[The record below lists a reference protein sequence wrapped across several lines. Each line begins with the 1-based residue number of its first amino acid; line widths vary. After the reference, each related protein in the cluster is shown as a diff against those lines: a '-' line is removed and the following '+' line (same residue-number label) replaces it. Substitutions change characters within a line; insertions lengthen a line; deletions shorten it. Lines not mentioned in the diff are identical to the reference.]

1 MNEEPR
7 NALLPVDDPSLQE
20 FGWRNTPR
28 INFAPER
35 RVVPTS
41 PFVVLVLILLL
52 IEVVSVPIIYGRL
65 RSAQDEA
72 LAAKDRLE
80 NVEGV
85 LRQELAA
92 TDDVTARIGE
102 VNEEINQVV
111 QQSAG
116 VFEVYNR
123 LTQHRPDWAASLQ
136 ALLQADS
143 EEFRINRLEANAP
156 ASVESPSQINL
167 SATAAGANT
176 IGGFLDYMGAV
187 DDFLDL
193 ASWNTALTSSNR
205 TTLDAVVNL
214 K

>member
-7 NALLPVDDPSLQE
+7 NAMVPVGDQAQQE

-35 RVVPTS
+35 RIVPAS
-41 PFVVLVLILLL
+41 PLIALILVFLL
-52 IEVVSVPIIYGRL
+52 IEAVSVPIIYGRL
-65 RSAQDEA
+65 QSAQDEA
-72 LAAKDRLE
+72 RSAKDRLE
-80 NVEGV
+80 NVERA
-85 LRQELAA
+85 LRQEVAA
-92 TDDVTARIGE
+92 TDDVRARIGE
-102 VNEEINQVV
+102 IDEEINQVV
-111 QQSAG
+111 QESAG
-116 VFEVYNR
+116 AFEVYNR
-123 LTQHRPDWAASLQ
+123 LTQNRPDWAASLQ

-143 EEFRINRLEANAP
+143 EDFRINRLEVNSP
-156 ASVESPSQINL
+156 ASVASPSQINL
-167 SATAAGANT
+167 SATAGGANT

-193 ASWNTALTSSNR
+193 ASWNTALTSSNK

>member
-7 NALLPVDDPSLQE
+7 NAMVPVSDPALQE

-35 RVVPTS
+35 RIIPTS
-41 PFVVLVLILLL
+41 PLVALILILLL
-52 IEVVSVPIIYGRL
+52 IEVVSVPVVYGRL

-80 NVEGV
+80 NVERA
-85 LRQELAA
+85 LRQEVAA
-92 TDDVTARIGE
+92 TDEVRARIGE
-102 VNEEINQVV
+102 IDEEINQVV

-116 VFEVYNR
+116 AFEVYNR
-123 LTQHRPDWAASLQ
+123 VTQNRPDWAASLQ

-143 EEFRINRLEANAP
+143 EDFRINRLEANSTG
-156 ASVESPSQINL
+156 SVDSPSQINL

-193 ASWNTALTSSNR
+193 ASWNTALTSSSR